1 MDGIAENGNSV
12 AGHSHFQAAAASTT
26 TTTTAAAAII
36 NGTTAQPMMSAS
48 LPVSVTINSV
58 SPDAAT
64 QPPSDAHEVGSPQPS
79 MRKTL
84 ETANDNKFKSAT
96 NQFHS
101 RHGSEHNTTI
111 NADQQQSFSLVS
123 DRKQQL
129 EHLTIGKCTST
140 PAAAATAPA
149 NTKPAATSHLNQS
162 LESAKQNPV
171 VKKFLQSSDKRN
183 SAPNWFPSKR
193 NSLILLADQ
202 QRFESKAEKKKRCSE
217 PTGNSGD
224 KMVAMQELATAATFD
239 DNSEE
244 LAYGP
249 GIVSKL
255 RCRYLSLALRQTVK
269 QRPTLDNLRR
279 ANSMSNLLEEENVD
293 IDEVDDRNNG
303 HHGMIDDNEQQNS
316 CQFNDNKLNGS
327 HEKSI
332 IQVEYT
338 TNYINCSNGTSD
350 TLINP
355 DSMKT
360 SNKGMDSRRQVQRGN
375 DSLKRARSVEALMR
389 YDTLAW
395 RRDVLEDSEDYPSS
409 NPIILDEIIVS
420 DYQSTV
426 IKAKTADSITIE
438 DKIQQA
444 RDRMNDPKPPR
455 RLTSFMS
462 ETERPPPDLVKQT
475 LLKFEA
481 SANKRNRAIQ
491 RYGNGDVAAKVA
503 TYKSKMSHD
512 KSPLTSPQITSKLPP
527 SGFGGKKPLIKP
539 RTTSPKPPPPPTFLN
554 GTSATKE
561 PTKKIYTKTIEH
573 DIDTS
578 HTAFNGNGLKSSD
591 VERMNQK
598 NSAANFTNRLDTS
611 TYRSKIASPDSP
623 PATSPSCE
631 SPRSS
636 YVYDMVRRR
645 ENNHADS
652 PLITQLARK
661 TESLVLATPKSRKT
675 STSADIAFGT
685 DDSSVQPSDNDDY
698 CDDATSN
705 SSETGWSESYDV
717 NIISDNEDNSSEI
730 DMDFLAKKP
739 PMPKSKLN
747 GNQIKA
753 TVISVQPAINC
764 ISNGSMDKK
773 SEQPEPS
780 VRQIGIIRPLNH
792 EIPLQPPIARP
803 PPIPI
808 ARNRL
813 PSPSSPKKEV
823 TDNAIK
829 VSVAAAPIVV
839 STQHSVVLPS
849 STSSVV
855 VTNSVSVA
863 TSNDV
868 QGDVV
873 VIECSGDSNIDTK
886 TMSPISTPPTANSNN
901 RTKLINNTE
910 PTNTISIDTR
920 SIVHQKNLLNKEKS
934 EEVLNG
940 SSPQGLIQS
949 PIKWNIKKS
958 TVVSS
963 SPVSNVAVNQSSSP
977 TNQQATATAAATA
990 AAKQRPS
997 DIQTT
1002 NTMVFNFSNRK
1013 DVPDYIENDGLV
1025 IRRKR
1030 ELPKPGESGFVL
1042 LGDLTVETSTDPE
1055 PDDSWICDPPSPCDV
1070 QFKNANVVI
1079 NGKSS
1084 LRDRSRGDPKQ
1095 MSIRFNDVLTSTFEY
1110 PSESSLCEE
1119 IGLSNG
1125 DSFDDDD
1132 SDLLYSN
1139 GHFLGS
1145 SPIASVPLG
1154 NYQPIKIFNTNF
1166 ELGVTRTNTSSPN
1179 QNTSHKYQAP
1189 PPPPPRTHSNG
1200 KVPKPV
1206 SSPTAVSPP
1215 DHHQQLISID
1225 SSTTATSNG
1234 GDPES
1239 LQYLKPA
1246 NEDAVAWSEGASDL
1260 LF

>member
-1 MDGIAENGNSV
+1 M
-12 AGHSHFQAAAASTT
+12 AGHSHFQAATTSAA
-26 TTTTAAAAII
+26 TTAAAAATMII
-36 NGTTAQPMMSAS
+36 NGTTQSPAMNA

-58 SPDAAT
+58 SPDAVT
-64 QPPSDAHEVGSPQPS
+64 QPSDAHEVGSPQS
-79 MRKTL
+79 STRKSL
-84 ETANDNKFKSAT
+84 ETLVKDNKFKSTT

-101 RHGSEHNTTI
+101 RHGSEHITTSH
-111 NADQQQSFSLVS
+111 DQPTQQTFSLVN

-129 EHLTIGKCTST
+129 EQITIGKCTT
-140 PAAAATAPA
+140 TTTTATAAKSP
-149 NTKPAATSHLNQS
+149 TTTTITSHLNQS
-162 LESAKQNPV
+162 LESAKQSPV
-171 VKKFLQSSDKRN
+171 VKKFLQASDKR
-183 SAPNWFPSKR
+183 SSVPNWFPSKR

-202 QRFESKAEKKKRCSE
+202 QLEKSEKKRCSE
-217 PTGNSGD
+217 PPGD

-244 LAYGP
+244 LQYGP

-303 HHGMIDDNEQQNS
+303 HHENMMDNS
-316 CQFNDNKLNGS
+316 CQLNDNKLNGS
-327 HEKSI
+327 HDKSI
-332 IQVEYT
+332 IQVEYNT
-338 TNYINCSNGTSD
+338 TNYNNCSNGTID
-350 TLINP
+350 TQMNQEK
-355 DSMKT
+355 ST
-360 SNKGMDSRRQVQRGN
+360 NKANDSRRQVQRGN

-481 SANKRNRAIQ
+481 SANKRTRTIQ

-503 TYKSKMSHD
+503 TYKSKMSQD
-512 KSPLTSPQITSKLPP
+512 KSPTPTQITSKLPP
-527 SGFGGKKPLIKP
+527 SGFGAKKPLIKP
-539 RTTSPKPPPPPTFLN
+539 RTTSPKPPAFLN
-554 GTSATKE
+554 GSTKE
-561 PTKKIYTKTIEH
+561 PTTLTKKIYTKTIEH
-573 DIDTS
+573 DIDNNS
-578 HTAFNGNGLKSSD
+578 HNFNGNGLKTSD

-598 NSAANFTNRLDTS
+598 NSAANYTRFDTS
-611 TYRSKIASPDSP
+611 AYRNKIASPDSP
-623 PATSPSCE
+623 PMTSPSSCD
-631 SPRSS
+631 SPRPS

-645 ENNHADS
+645 ESNHADS

-675 STSADIAFGT
+675 NNHTVADVAFGT
-685 DDSSVQPSDNDDY
+685 DDSSVQPSDNDEV
-698 CDDATSN
+698 DDATSN

-717 NIISDNEDNSSEI
+717 NISDNEDSSEI

-747 GNQIKA
+747 GSNNQIKA
-753 TVISVQPAINC
+753 TVISVQPTNC
-764 ISNGSMDKK
+764 ISNGSMDNKK
-773 SEQPEPS
+773 SEQQPEPS

-792 EIPLQPPIARP
+792 EIPPIPTAKPPPVPIARK
-803 PPIPI
+803 
-808 ARNRL
+808 L
-813 PSPSSPKKEV
+813 PSSATTNSTPKK
-823 TDNAIK
+823 DSPDAIK

-886 TMSPISTPPTANSNN
+886 PMSPLSTPPTAGNN

-910 PTNTISIDTR
+910 PNTISIDTR

-963 SPVSNVAVNQSSSP
+963 SPVSNVAVNQTSP
-977 TNQQATATAAATA
+977 SPPNQQTAAAAAAA

-1030 ELPKPGESGFVL
+1030 ELPKVRKPTKL
-1042 LGDLTVETSTDPE
+1042 NRHIT
-1055 PDDSWICDPPSPCDV
+1055 
-1070 QFKNANVVI
+1070 Q
-1079 NGKSS
+1079 
-1084 LRDRSRGDPKQ
+1084 
-1095 MSIRFNDVLTSTFEY
+1095 
-1110 PSESSLCEE
+1110 SE
-1119 IGLSNG
+1119 
-1125 DSFDDDD
+1125 
-1132 SDLLYSN
+1132 
-1139 GHFLGS
+1139 
-1145 SPIASVPLG
+1145 
-1154 NYQPIKIFNTNF
+1154 K
-1166 ELGVTRTNTSSPN
+1166 
-1179 QNTSHKYQAP
+1179 
-1189 PPPPPRTHSNG
+1189 
-1200 KVPKPV
+1200 KP
-1206 SSPTAVSPP
+1206 
-1215 DHHQQLISID
+1215 
-1225 SSTTATSNG
+1225 
-1234 GDPES
+1234 
-1239 LQYLKPA
+1239 
-1246 NEDAVAWSEGASDL
+1246 
-1260 LF
+1260 F

>member
-12 AGHSHFQAAAASTT
+12 AGHSHFQPIATATP
-26 TTTTAAAAII
+26 TAAAAETALIM
-36 NGTTAQPMMSAS
+36 NGDDGSIPSTV
-48 LPVSVTINSV
+48 LPVSPQFNSV
-58 SPDAAT
+58 SPDAMT
-64 QPPSDAHEVGSPQPS
+64 QRLDVVEVGSTQPSPQP
-79 MRKTL
+79 MTRKSL
-84 ETANDNKFKSAT
+84 EMKDKFMLHTT

-101 RHGSEHNTTI
+101 RHDSEQISSSSSIENI
-111 NADQQQSFSLVS
+111 NNVQSGTSFSLVS

-129 EHLTIGKCTST
+129 EQIGKC
-140 PAAAATAPA
+140 A
-149 NTKPAATSHLNQS
+149 KLNQS
-162 LESAKQNPV
+162 FDSVTTKQLQPPQQSPV
-171 VKKFLQSSDKRN
+171 LQKFLKTSEKRSSV
-183 SAPNWFPSKR
+183 PNWFPSKR
-193 NSLILLADQ
+193 NSLALLADQ
-202 QRFESKAEKKKRCSE
+202 QLESAANKRN
-217 PTGNSGD
+217 GG
-224 KMVAMQELATAATFD
+224 KMVAMQELATATNNSTPTFD

-244 LAYGP
+244 LQYGP

-293 IDEVDDRNNG
+293 IDEVDDRNGDAHNNSTDNPNNSYI
-303 HHGMIDDNEQQNS
+303 HHY
-316 CQFNDNKLNGS
+316 NDNNK
-327 HEKSI
+327 
-332 IQVEYT
+332 
-338 TNYINCSNGTSD
+338 INSNGMHSATAAIVVSTVKSQMDYDTSYTNGKCEQEPKID
-350 TLINP
+350 I
-355 DSMKT
+355 
-360 SNKGMDSRRQVQRGN
+360 SRRQIQRGN

-444 RDRMNDPKPPR
+444 RDRMMDPKPPK

-481 SANKRNRAIQ
+481 SANKRTRTIQ

-503 TYKSKMSHD
+503 TYKSKLSQD
-512 KSPLTSPQITSKLPP
+512 KSPPTVAAVSVSPPIVKLPP
-527 SGFGGKKPLIKP
+527 SGFGMKKPLIKP
-539 RTTSPKPPPPPTFLN
+539 RTTSPKPAFLN
-554 GTSATKE
+554 GIKDNPLS
-561 PTKKIYTKTIEH
+561 KKPIYTKSIELDTTIEH
-573 DIDTS
+573 
-578 HTAFNGNGLKSSD
+578 AQNFNGNGLKSTND
-591 VERMNQK
+591 PIVERMNQK
-598 NSAANFTNRLDTS
+598 NIPQIRIDPTA
-611 TYRSKIASPDSP
+611 YRSKYEMSSPDS
-623 PATSPSCE
+623 SPNE
-631 SPRSS
+631 DNSPLPS
-636 YVYDMVRRR
+636 YVFDMVRRR
-645 ENNHADS
+645 EANHTIS
-652 PLITQLARK
+652 PLVSQLAGQ
-661 TESLVLATPKSRKT
+661 TENLVLSTPKLRK
-675 STSADIAFGT
+675 SEIAFNTT
-685 DDSSVQPSDNDDY
+685 DDSSRQNSSDNDEL
-698 CDDATSN
+698 DDVTSN

-717 NIISDNEDNSSEI
+717 NISDNNDDSDVDENFLSS
-730 DMDFLAKKP
+730 KKP
-739 PMPKSKLN
+739 PPIPKHGPKLN
-747 GNQIKA
+747 GS
-753 TVISVQPAINC
+753 TVISVQPTL
-764 ISNGSMDKK
+764 NGNK
-773 SEQPEPS
+773 SLDLHQPEPS

-792 EIPLQPPIARP
+792 DAAVTAAALK

-808 ARNRL
+808 ARKL
-813 PSPSSPKKEV
+813 PSPSTPTSPKK
-823 TDNAIK
+823 DANDAIK

-863 TSNDV
+863 TTNDV

-873 VIECSGDSNIDTK
+873 VIECTGDSNIDGKSTAS
-886 TMSPISTPPTANSNN
+886 TMSPLTTPTTTTTNN
-901 RTKLINNTE
+901 RTKLINTNNE
-910 PTNTISIDTR
+910 PNTISIDTR

-934 EEVLNG
+934 EELLNG
-940 SSPQGLIQS
+940 NSPQTTVIQS

-963 SPVSNVAVNQSSSP
+963 SPMSPAVNQSPSP
-977 TNQQATATAAATA
+977 QLNQST
-990 AAKQRPS
+990 KQRPS

-1030 ELPKPGESGFVL
+1030 ELPKPGESGFVV

-1084 LRDRSRGDPKQ
+1084 LRDKTKTDPK
-1095 MSIRFNDVLTSTFEY
+1095 SIRFNEKLTSTFEY
-1110 PSESSLCEE
+1110 PSESSLCDD
-1119 IGLSNG
+1119 IGLNG
-1125 DSFDDDD
+1125 DNFDDDD
-1132 SDLLYSN
+1132 TDLLYSN

-1166 ELGVTRTNTSSPN
+1166 ELGVTRTHNSSPN

-1189 PPPPPRTHSNG
+1189 PPPPPRTHS
-1200 KVPKPV
+1200 KVPKSV
-1206 SSPTAVSPP
+1206 SSPTAISSPDRQSSP
-1215 DHHQQLISID
+1215 QSPQHQQLISVD
-1225 SSTTATSNG
+1225 GSTSATPSSNG
-1234 GDPES
+1234 GEPES